1 MPSRGKLVFI
11 TGAARS
17 GKSYFAEQMAAEA
30 IGQVTYIATCVPGD
44 QEMVERV
51 NLHQARRPL
60 VWQTVEEA
68 LDPARIIRELDEP
81 GRIFLLDCLTLLVS
95 NLLLLEGSE
104 NSEEQILKNIAE
116 LAQVGY
122 ESAAQVIVVSNEV
135 GAGIVPGDPISRI
148 YRDII
153 GRANQTMAAY
163 ADEVYITIAG
173 IPVEL
178 KALGRGLAAK
188 ELKSKSE

>member
-1 MPSRGKLVFI
+1 
-11 TGAARS
+11 
-17 GKSYFAEQMAAEA
+17 
-30 IGQVTYIATCVPGD
+30 
-44 QEMVERV
+44 
-51 NLHQARRPL
+51 L

-95 NLLLLEGSE
+95 NLLLFEGSE

-135 GAGIVPGDPISRI
+135 GAGIVPGDPISRT

-163 ADEVYITIAG
+163 ADEAYITIAG

-178 KALGRGLAAK
+178 KALGRSLAAK
-188 ELKSKSE
+188 E